1 MSAERKKLLWI
12 SLSACVFVLAVLAV
26 GFALLSPK
34 RGAAMAPAAIGNGA
48 PPKAQD
54 PQDFLSAPPQAP
66 APAALEQPRGQDG
79 GVIVVY
85 GDKPKLPEGG
95 QASGAASPANGAASA
110 TSSGVPP
117 SASFPAASAAAVGVP
132 GKAPQ
137 PSTTSSAAPAKAPQ
151 AGASPAAAKKP
162 LAKPASQKVDEFWI
176 QAASFTSRGRAD
188 DLKQALADKGHRGP
202 HQRQGHIGQK
212 LVSRAHRPQT
222 VKADADDWL
231 GRLKDTPGCAEA
243 YVSKLRAAK
252 PSL

>member
-12 SLSACVFVLAVLAV
+12 SLSACVFVLVVLAV

-188 DLKQALADKGHRGP
+188 DLKQALADKGIAALISVKDISGKSWYRVRIGP
-202 HQRQGHIGQK
+202 Y
-212 LVSRAHRPQT
+212 T